1 MKYITEIYS
10 DSVKKSASPEKI
22 ARLKNIWKHVVES
35 HYDENMYGSESIAQ
49 RWKTD
54 KDTGFYL
61 NIKNGTIYM
70 MVARI
75 PEFED
80 EIANSRGYSGERVPN
95 KRQKQSAKCFMHA
108 WDNIGGYGDNKYAV
122 SVVVMADVFNGEL
135 IRIDIPEDLDAYE
148 ESIRMEKHMKWLE
161 EMELHEKSEQ
171 ERRSQHMTITVGMWE
186 DMLNKICELEAR
198 IDNRY

>member
-1 MKYITEIYS
+1 
-10 DSVKKSASPEKI
+10 
-22 ARLKNIWKHVVES
+22 
-35 HYDENMYGSESIAQ
+35 
-49 RWKTD
+49 
-54 KDTGFYL
+54 
-61 NIKNGTIYM
+61 M

-80 EIANSRGYSGERVPN
+80 EIANARGYSGERVPN
-95 KRQKQSAKCFMHA
+95 KRQKQSAKCFMNA

-148 ESIRMEKHMKWLE
+148 ESIRMEEHMKRLE
-161 EMELHEKSEQ
+161 EMELHEKSERN
-171 ERRSQHMTITVGMWE
+171 RRSQHMTVTVGMWE
-186 DMLNKICELEAR
+186 DMLNKIRELEER